1 MLNTSNPTLSI
12 IIVNYNTKDLLVQC
26 LSSIFK
32 HLVDLD
38 FQIIVIDNYSQ
49 DESVK
54 EVEIRYPKVKLFANT
69 TNKGFAKAN
78 NQGLREMGGEFAL
91 LLNPDTIVREEAID
105 KMVEFMKEND
115 DVGILGPKIINPDGS
130 LQASAFSYPTLIDDI
145 ILGFHSNLFF
155 TGKFISHYHSRL
167 YHLPD
172 HPFRVDW
179 VSGACLMI
187 RKKTIEDIGLLDE
200 RFFLFAE
207 DLDWCLRAKNGGWK
221 VIYFPRACIVHY
233 GGQSTKKNLQI
244 KIWSFYFKR
253 FYFAK
258 KYRGRFSM
266 GFLKFVSFFEL
277 LAKIF
282 IVKMKRRMDHHEK
295 KNRLLGYKKSIKLI
309 FQKSDLVCK

>member
-1 MLNTSNPTLSI
+1 MDLSI
-12 IIVNYNTKDLLVQC
+12 IIVNWNVRVLLTKC
-26 LSSIFK
+26 LNSIFSCPK
-32 HLVDLD
+32 GREFEV
-38 FQIIVIDNYSQ
+38 IIIDNASEDGSIEMITQ
-49 DESVK
+49 QFPQVRLILNKS
-54 EVEIRYPKVKLFANT
+54 
-69 TNKGFAKAN
+69 NKGFAKAN
-78 NQGLREMGGEFAL
+78 NQGLREMRGEFAL
-91 LLNPDTIVREEAID
+91 LLNPDTIVGEEAID

-145 ILGFHSNLFF
+145 ILGFRSNLFF

-200 RFFLFAE
+200 RLFLFAE

-233 GGQSTKKNLQI
+233 GGQSTKKNLQM

-277 LAKIF
+277 LAKMF
-282 IVKMKRRMDHHEK
+282 IVKMKRRMDHDEK
-295 KNRLLGYKKSIKLI
+295 ENRLLGYKKSIKLI

>member
-1 MLNTSNPTLSI
+1 MDLSI
-12 IIVNYNTKDLLVQC
+12 IIVNWNVRVFLTEC
-26 LSSIFK
+26 LKSIFSCPK
-32 HLVDLD
+32 GREFEV
-38 FQIIVIDNYSQ
+38 IVIDNASEDGSIKMITQ
-49 DESVK
+49 QFPQVRLILNKS
-54 EVEIRYPKVKLFANT
+54 
-69 TNKGFAKAN
+69 NKGFAKAN

-130 LQASAFSYPTLIDDI
+130 SQASAFSYPTLIDDI
-145 ILGFHSNLFF
+145 ILGFRSNLLF

-167 YHLPD
+167 YHLPN

>member
-1 MLNTSNPTLSI
+1 MDLSI
-12 IIVNYNTKDLLVQC
+12 IIVNWNVRVLLTKC
-26 LSSIFK
+26 LNSIFSCPK
-32 HLVDLD
+32 GREFEV
-38 FQIIVIDNYSQ
+38 IVIDNASEDGSIEMITQ
-49 DESVK
+49 QFPQVRLILNKS
-54 EVEIRYPKVKLFANT
+54 
-69 TNKGFAKAN
+69 NKGFAKAN
-78 NQGLREMGGEFAL
+78 NQGLREMRGEFAL
-91 LLNPDTIVREEAID
+91 LLNPDTIVGEEAID

-145 ILGFHSNLFF
+145 ILGFRSNLFF
-155 TGKFISHYHSRL
+155 TGKFISHYHSRF

-200 RFFLFAE
+200 RLFLFAE

-233 GGQSTKKNLQI
+233 GGQSTKKNLQM

-277 LAKIF
+277 LAKMF
-282 IVKMKRRMDHHEK
+282 IVKMKRRMDHYEK
-295 KNRLLGYKKSIKLI
+295 ENRLLGYKKSIKLI

>member
-1 MLNTSNPTLSI
+1 MEKATRPKLSI
-12 IIVNYNTKDLLVQC
+12 IIVSYNTKELLIGC
-26 LSSIFK
+26 LSSILK
-32 HLVDLD
+32 SLENVD
-38 FQIIVIDNYSQ
+38 FEIIVVDNHSE
-49 DESVK
+49 DGSTK
-54 EVEIRYPKVKLFANT
+54 EVQTRFPQVRLIENQN
-69 TNKGFAKAN
+69 NKGFAAAN
-78 NQGLREMGGEFAL
+78 NQGLREMRGEFAL
-91 LLNPDTIVREEAID
+91 LLNPDTIVGEEAID

-145 ILGFHSNLFF
+145 ILGFRSNLFF

-200 RFFLFAE
+200 RLFLFAE

-233 GGQSTKKNLQI
+233 GGQSTKKNLQM

-266 GFLKFVSFFEL
+266 GFLKFVPFFEL
-277 LAKIF
+277 LAKMC
-282 IVKMKRRMDHHEK
+282 IVKMKRRMDHYEK
-295 KNRLLGYKKSIKLI
+295 ENRLLGYKKSIKLI